1 MRITAAH
8 FDDRISLTR
17 QRMQEENLDA
27 LFIFSDEYRPGHA
40 MYYTGFQT
48 VNMIEESSHAIWLPL
63 DGKPVAFTGPLNTF
77 AARRDSHIQDVRPI
91 TGLETEIRDIIAD
104 GPVIRRVGIVG
115 ENLLPL
121 ATWRMLDAGLGPDV
135 ETVDAVEL
143 VIAQRSIK
151 TPVEMS
157 LLEEA
162 GRIGDIALRT
172 SLAEAAVG
180 KTENELVAIGEHAS
194 RLAGGSIGCAYL
206 AVVGVNTDLP
216 TWRPTDRPI
225 QAGELLMLDFAPA
238 VEGYASD
245 VAVTVA
251 MEGASQEQ
259 LDAVDF
265 AWKASAQFMAWMQPG
280 VPAKEVFFK
289 VLELVQAAG
298 YEEHFL
304 PYTKGTRAIG
314 HGVGLDVVEPPDFG
328 PNSEYII
335 EPGMVLAAKFDLHG
349 FSWGGLRIEHVVAIT
364 EAGPKALNCPL
375 SDACPAKAQCQFY
388 KPGGGTIALPWDNLG
403 EALAHTPAI
412 EA

>member
-1 MRITAAH
+1 MRITTAH
-8 FDDRISLTR
+8 FDDRIARTR
-17 QRMQEENLDA
+17 KRMRDENLDA

-63 DGKPVAFTGPLNTF
+63 EGDPVAFTGPLNTF
-77 AARRDSHIQDVRPI
+77 AAQRDSHITDVRPI
-91 TGLETEIRDIIAD
+91 PGLETDIRDIVASST
-104 GPVIRRVGIVG
+104 GAIRRVGIVG

-121 ATWRMLDAGLGPDV
+121 ATWRMLEAGLGPHV
-135 ETVDAVEL
+135 ETVDAVDL

-151 TPVEMS
+151 TAIEME

-162 GRIGDIALRT
+162 GRIGDIGLRA

-206 AVVGVNTDLP
+206 AVVGENTDLP
-216 TWRPTDRPI
+216 TWRPTNRPI

-245 VAVTVA
+245 VAVTVP
-251 MEGASQEQ
+251 MDGASQEQ

-265 AWKASAQFMAWMQPG
+265 AWKASAQFMAWMRPG
-280 VPAKEVFFK
+280 IPAKDVFFK
-289 VLELVQAAG
+289 VLDLVRAAG

-388 KPGGGTIALPWDNLG
+388 KPGGAGIDLPWDNLG
-403 EALAHTPAI
+403 EARANTPAT
-412 EA
+412 A